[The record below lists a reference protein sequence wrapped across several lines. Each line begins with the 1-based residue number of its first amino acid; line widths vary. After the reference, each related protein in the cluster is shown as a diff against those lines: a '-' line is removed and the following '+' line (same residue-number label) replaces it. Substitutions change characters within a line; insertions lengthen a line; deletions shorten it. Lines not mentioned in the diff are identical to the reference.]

1 MRRFLLIGSR
11 AQKQGKLN
19 LNDLAGAAGRLDVL
33 IRGLMA
39 GLLTSHGIRENVEV
53 FLALNGGPGPQ
64 RILKFSG
71 SEIKGLHA
79 NARSVA
85 GIIGEVIS
93 EPMPPK
99 GRWVERRNGVY
110 DSTGTVEDLMA
121 SFDHSWVQLDAEG
134 TPLWEY
140 IKSQKEI
147 DSIGFI
153 LGDDRVLDEKYA
165 MPISLGSEWLQG
177 SACIS
182 ICHFI
187 LDTGPSIGIE
197 PNR

>member
-1 MRRFLLIGSR
+1 MRRFVIIGSR
-11 AQKQGKLN
+11 SQKQGKLN
-19 LNDLAGAAGRLDVL
+19 LNDLAGSAGRLDVL

-93 EPMPPK
+93 IPMPPK
-99 GRWVERRNGVY
+99 GRWVERRKGVY
-110 DSTGTVEDLMA
+110 DSTGTIEELMTKY
-121 SFDHSWVQLDAEG
+121 DHSWIQMNAHG
-134 TPLWEY
+134 MPLWEY
-140 IKSQKEI
+140 ITSQKEQ

-153 LGDDRVLDEKYA
+153 LGDDQTLDKEYA
-165 MPISLGSEWLQG
+165 IPISLGSEWLQG

-187 LDTGPSIGIE
+187 LDMDPSMLMK

>member
-1 MRRFLLIGSR
+1 
-11 AQKQGKLN
+11 
-19 LNDLAGAAGRLDVL
+19 
-33 IRGLMA
+33 
-39 GLLTSHGIRENVEV
+39 
-53 FLALNGGPGPQ
+53 
-64 RILKFSG
+64 
-71 SEIKGLHA
+71 
-79 NARSVA
+79 
-85 GIIGEVIS
+85 
-93 EPMPPK
+93 
-99 GRWVERRNGVY
+99 
-110 DSTGTVEDLMA
+110 MA

-177 SACIS
+177 SACIT

-187 LDTGPSIGIE
+187 LDMGPSIGIE